1 MSTNTSTYDAPF
13 TVAAFNDVP
22 RFGHSDNLAGV
33 ASSQEPWQDY
43 AEGTIFIGAFILAVF
58 VAWVIL
64 TGLFYFCGQK
74 RVGILSGK
82 RLREEDKT
90 AMHGVY
96 RGMVVVSCV
105 LTVMAGMIYFVK
117 VSSSLNDC
125 FGVVR
130 IGVGDIVRMADNV
143 TSVADDIIKAGED
156 TIPVRNDVVIL
167 LEDGICSSFTGGNGN
182 TIDFDQE
189 ALGVIEQLK
198 DLSDFTS
205 GELTDLRNSFHLE
218 FKNIQIEV
226 NLVVDEAENYARASY
241 YALVV
246 MFLASLLSLGA
257 YMAWFGPK
265 FRAYFFAQS
274 WIILPLYFLVLI
286 TTAIMAAAIGS
297 AMVVNSDLCLGG
309 EHSNPESFA
318 KYIVDS
324 LDLVEYP
331 QQIIDFYVLNS
342 CAGEFVGYES
352 VDQLVNDLED
362 GDQAV
367 IDLRTLLEDN
377 QKDFETRCGGA
388 EGSLD
393 GLKSSLTA
401 IDNAFASFVSIGRDT
416 RNLLECEPINQMYKD
431 LYHEGVCRKMPNTM
445 FWMFVTMLLVLFFG
459 MIIISLRGAL
469 VPGVLDDEPDNYYYS
484 NYSKKTETA
493 EEPSQIIADKANK
506 TKEVG
511 NKDGKDKLKKKDE
524 EDEEE
529 DDGPLVICGQD
540 LVC

>member
-1 MSTNTSTYDAPF
+1 LYC
-13 TVAAFNDVP
+13 
-22 RFGHSDNLAGV
+22 
-33 ASSQEPWQDY
+33 
-43 AEGTIFIGAFILAVF
+43 
-58 VAWVIL
+58 
-64 TGLFYFCGQK
+64 CGQK

-117 VSSSLNDC
+117 VSSSLNDA

-205 GELTDLRNSFHLE
+205 GELTDLRNSFELE
-218 FKNIQIEV
+218 FINIQIEV

-297 AMVVNSDLCLGG
+297 AMVVNSG
-309 EHSNPESFA
+309 
-318 KYIVDS
+318 KIV
-324 LDLVEYP
+324 
-331 QQIIDFYVLNS
+331 QQ
-342 CAGEFVGYES
+342 
-352 VDQLVNDLED
+352 
-362 GDQAV
+362 
-367 IDLRTLLEDN
+367 
-377 QKDFETRCGGA
+377 
-388 EGSLD
+388 
-393 GLKSSLTA
+393 
-401 IDNAFASFVSIGRDT
+401 
-416 RNLLECEPINQMYKD
+416 
-431 LYHEGVCRKMPNTM
+431 
-445 FWMFVTMLLVLFFG
+445 
-459 MIIISLRGAL
+459 
-469 VPGVLDDEPDNYYYS
+469 
-484 NYSKKTETA
+484 
-493 EEPSQIIADKANK
+493 
-506 TKEVG
+506 
-511 NKDGKDKLKKKDE
+511 
-524 EDEEE
+524 
-529 DDGPLVICGQD
+529 
-540 LVC
+540 

>member
-1 MSTNTSTYDAPF
+1 MSTNTSTYDAVSFLFRLYTVVHKLILLKLTRTLSVIQPF
-13 TVAAFNDVP
+13 TVEAFNDVP

-33 ASSQEPWQDY
+33 ASLQEPWQDY
-43 AEGTIFIGAFILAVF
+43 AEGTLFIGAFILAVF

-64 TGLFYFCGQK
+64 TGLLYCCGQK

-117 VSSSLNDC
+117 VSSSLNDA

-156 TIPVRNDVVIL
+156 TIPVRNNVVIL

-205 GELTDLRNSFHLE
+205 GELTDLRNSFELE
-218 FKNIQIEV
+218 FINIQIEV

-297 AMVVNSDLCLGG
+297 AMVVNSG
-309 EHSNPESFA
+309 
-318 KYIVDS
+318 KIV
-324 LDLVEYP
+324 
-331 QQIIDFYVLNS
+331 QQ
-342 CAGEFVGYES
+342 
-352 VDQLVNDLED
+352 
-362 GDQAV
+362 
-367 IDLRTLLEDN
+367 
-377 QKDFETRCGGA
+377 
-388 EGSLD
+388 
-393 GLKSSLTA
+393 
-401 IDNAFASFVSIGRDT
+401 
-416 RNLLECEPINQMYKD
+416 
-431 LYHEGVCRKMPNTM
+431 
-445 FWMFVTMLLVLFFG
+445 
-459 MIIISLRGAL
+459 
-469 VPGVLDDEPDNYYYS
+469 
-484 NYSKKTETA
+484 
-493 EEPSQIIADKANK
+493 
-506 TKEVG
+506 
-511 NKDGKDKLKKKDE
+511 
-524 EDEEE
+524 
-529 DDGPLVICGQD
+529 
-540 LVC
+540 

>member
-1 MSTNTSTYDAPF
+1 
-13 TVAAFNDVP
+13 
-22 RFGHSDNLAGV
+22 
-33 ASSQEPWQDY
+33 
-43 AEGTIFIGAFILAVF
+43 
-58 VAWVIL
+58 
-64 TGLFYFCGQK
+64 
-74 RVGILSGK
+74 
-82 RLREEDKT
+82 
-90 AMHGVY
+90 MHGVY

-117 VSSSLNDC
+117 VSSSLNDA

-205 GELTDLRNSFHLE
+205 GELTDLRNSFELE
-218 FKNIQIEV
+218 FINIQIEV

-297 AMVVNSDLCLGG
+297 AMVVNSG
-309 EHSNPESFA
+309 
-318 KYIVDS
+318 KIV
-324 LDLVEYP
+324 
-331 QQIIDFYVLNS
+331 QQ
-342 CAGEFVGYES
+342 
-352 VDQLVNDLED
+352 
-362 GDQAV
+362 
-367 IDLRTLLEDN
+367 
-377 QKDFETRCGGA
+377 
-388 EGSLD
+388 
-393 GLKSSLTA
+393 
-401 IDNAFASFVSIGRDT
+401 
-416 RNLLECEPINQMYKD
+416 
-431 LYHEGVCRKMPNTM
+431 
-445 FWMFVTMLLVLFFG
+445 
-459 MIIISLRGAL
+459 
-469 VPGVLDDEPDNYYYS
+469 
-484 NYSKKTETA
+484 
-493 EEPSQIIADKANK
+493 
-506 TKEVG
+506 
-511 NKDGKDKLKKKDE
+511 
-524 EDEEE
+524 
-529 DDGPLVICGQD
+529 
-540 LVC
+540 